1 MCGIVLCFKK
11 CQQQICEAISVKGAL
26 ASSATP
32 LRAPLCLMCL
42 DLKKC
47 AQNEMKCS
55 RFLFFFLLE
64 LIFLEFFFG
73 KVCSNSIKNPSH
85 PQKFVCSFT
94 CNTTR
99 PFSQRNLILTHL
111 QHFKKLEKHENKKLF
126 ELNGHFV
133 RILTGF
139 ILILFHQFK
148 KFVFLLEFC

>member
-64 LIFLEFFFG
+64 LIFLEFFFSG
-73 KVCSNSIKNPSH
+73 
-85 PQKFVCSFT
+85 KFVVIRLKILRTRKNLPAPSLVIPPDRFHNEISFLHI
-94 CNTTR
+94 CNILKNWKSTKTR
-99 PFSQRNLILTHL
+99 SC
-111 QHFKKLEKHENKKLF
+111 
-126 ELNGHFV
+126 LN
-133 RILTGF
+133 
-139 ILILFHQFK
+139 
-148 KFVFLLEFC
+148 